1 MKNKKL
7 DSSIKRNTSLIKKL
21 KQGISRESKA
31 SLLKDLSE
39 VSLEKYLSEII
50 NTAAEGLSNVP
61 NKNED
66 INAAVEVISAMHQRF
81 NVRFTCGLFELFLHN
96 FANPENDTLSEKEE
110 LTRVSK
116 LKCNLRLFT
125 ELYLVGIFTTLDNV
139 ESKECLPA
147 FLQKRLIK
155 KEPILFSIF
164 KEILNY
170 KFKQG
175 FTTSI
180 ATSFM
185 KRFPQF
191 FETDDITWDKLI
203 YDTDLKSSLQSLFK
217 VFTDA
222 VFSRAAELDKKTKK
236 LLKEHQ
242 KCQIRTGKVTDEYI
256 DEYNLS
262 IPIYERFKSAAILLA
277 EFFNLDAPVLDVD
290 LDKQDEETLLTPLIT
305 NSLALPGQR
314 LWENE
319 ETRKF
324 YEKLPDI
331 DEVYNQSIEANVDAN
346 SDTVNSFFKDLENAE
361 TKDSIDKLSLEY
373 WSNGLDNKATRKRLL
388 KFFIETQDWS
398 KLRIYARFFAT
409 SSKYFPEVIEEFIL
423 YLDNGFRS
431 QLRSNKINVKNII
444 FFSEMVK
451 FMLLPSYM
459 IFHKIRTLII
469 NLQVPNNIEILTV
482 FFEHL
487 GLFLINKPEYKSHME
502 QMMELIRENKKDKQ
516 LSMNLKG
523 ALDNLINLVYPP
535 SIRSLNADAKVLS
548 PEQQFYR
555 ILVRRELE
563 NFDYK
568 HVSKLLRKA
577 HWKNEDVYNTLFELF
592 TKPEDVSYQNI
603 PLLAQVLK
611 ELYTYHRNF
620 VITCIDET
628 LEKIDRGLEINDY
641 GQNMHRISEVKFL
654 AETYNYEIIKPDVI
668 LDTIYHIMRFGHLQ
682 GETYL
687 FCPNELDAVDN
698 YFRIQLITT
707 ILLNVKRTPSALTNK
722 IALFLRFFEY
732 YTMTKLQPLPKEIK
746 FRVEDTFAKFTT
758 ADDFE
763 RSSTLQECA
772 IKLSNT
778 LKLLGITSAPED
790 VRATDAKEADSEEES
805 GHDNEDDEDDIEAEE
820 GFMEDVLDN
829 ADARSDLAAIEHAE
843 EEVESGE
850 DGEEEQEDDDD
861 AESGTGSNE
870 DEEEEEDEDE
880 SDEYDNY
887 RDIDADR
894 NIEKRRMYEE
904 YHRRLKDEEERK
916 MEIEMEKQ
924 LQQILLESIDSRK
937 NEKVPS
943 SKIPMITSRNESNKP
958 KLLQHTTE
966 FSSIEEENHTKPKK
980 IAFTFLS
987 KSGKKTQS
995 RVLGLPSNL
1004 QFVSG
1009 VLEEEERLKNEREK
1023 IKNIVL
1029 QRAFD

>member
-1 MKNKKL
+1 M
-7 DSSIKRNTSLIKKL
+7 
-21 KQGISRESKA
+21 
-31 SLLKDLSE
+31 
-39 VSLEKYLSEII
+39 
-50 NTAAEGLSNVP
+50 P

-81 NVRFTCGLFELFLHN
+81 NGRFTCGLFELFLHN

-110 LTRVSK
+110 LIRVSK

-139 ESKECLPA
+139 KSKECLPA

-155 KEPILFSIF
+155 KEPIIFSIF

-175 FTTSI
+175 FTASI
-180 ATSFM
+180 ATSFI

-191 FETDDITWDKLI
+191 FERDDTTWDKLI
-203 YDTDLKSSLQSLFK
+203 YDTELKTSLQSLFK

-222 VFSRAAELDKKTKK
+222 VFARAAELDQKTRK

-256 DEYNLS
+256 DEHNLS
-262 IPIYERFKSAAILLA
+262 IPIYERFKSAATLLA
-277 EFFNLDAPVLDVD
+277 EFFNLDAPVLDVE

-305 NSLALPGQR
+305 NSLTLPGQR

-324 YEKLPDI
+324 YEKLPNI
-331 DEVYNQSIEANVDAN
+331 DEAYNKCIEANVDAN

-361 TKDSIDKLSLEY
+361 TKDSIDTLSFEY

-487 GLFLINKPEYKSHME
+487 GIFLINKPEYKSHME
-502 QMMELIRENKKDKQ
+502 QMMELIKENKKDRQ

-535 SIRSLNADAKVLS
+535 SIRSLNADSKVLS

-568 HVSKLLRKA
+568 HVAKLLRKA

-592 TKPEDVSYQNI
+592 TVPEDVSYQNI

-620 VITCIDET
+620 VITCIDEI

-641 GQNMHRISEVKFL
+641 GQNMHRISEVKYL
-654 AETYNYEIIKPDVI
+654 TEIYNCEIVKPDVI

-687 FCPNELDAVDN
+687 FCPNEIDSIDN
-698 YFRIQLITT
+698 YFRVQLITT

-732 YTMTKLQPLPKEIK
+732 YTMTKKQPLPKEIQ
-746 FRVEDTFAKFTT
+746 FRVTDTFAKFTNE
-758 ADDFE
+758 DDFE

-778 LKLLGITSAPED
+778 LRSFGISSAQD
-790 VRATDAKEADSEEES
+790 DIRATDAKGPDSEEES
-805 GHDNEDDEDDIEAEE
+805 EHEHDRDRDDDYDDIETEE
-820 GFMEDVLDN
+820 GFVEDVLDN
-829 ADARSDLAAIEHAE
+829 ADVTSDLTAIEDAE
-843 EEVESGE
+843 EEIESGE
-850 DGEEEQEDDDD
+850 DGEEDDD
-861 AESGTGSNE
+861 AESGLDSSE
-870 DEEEEEDEDE
+870 DEEDDSE
-880 SDEYDNY
+880 SDESDNY

-894 NIEKRRMYEE
+894 NVEKRRMYEE

-943 SKIPMITSRNESNKP
+943 SKIPMITSRNEINKP
-958 KLLQHTTE
+958 NLSQPTTR
-966 FSSIEEENHTKPKK
+966 FSSIDEENHTKPKK